1 MPLVFDLDLQVYDIL
16 QNKIDMEQYC
26 QMIQSVKNDYQDS
39 FQALK
44 LDVNNQLRVY
54 DEQYFSKTQS
64 LNG

>member
-1 MPLVFDLDLQVYDIL
+1 
-16 QNKIDMEQYC
+16 
-26 QMIQSVKNDYQDS
+26 MIQSVKNDYQDS